1 VKDLQKEVSV
11 LKKDLAATRAKNGV
25 FLSPERF
32 EERELELRDKK
43 EKIETLENTLKT
55 LSEQLSE
62 QSDLFADSESKRAG
76 AEGSLEQVRDELT
89 SLKTD
94 AESMAIAFEATA
106 KEADALKSS
115 VSEEKEKREAA
126 ELSSNQ
132 LTQQQQKTKG
142 ETLALF
148 NHAER
153 RRGRI
158 EDAVKEHLKVL
169 PWAVPKSWHTVCP
182 YETDT
187 FRSQTQSQ
195 KSQNVSAAERLAAA
209 ETFLETALVVQK
221 QKKMVREELVKQ
233 RRALVFTKA
242 FSEVE
247 KAKAAAVKA
256 CDDAM
261 KVLESLRLE
270 VLSSHSDDDES
281 YEQTDAGVDAAYR
294 EVAAA
299 ASAAREALVAAAS
312 IVVPEDTPTGFT
324 PTRSTSS
331 ALSVQTPE
339 VRIGPFPN
347 PITVC
352 PYKTD
357 TFLLQSQPESKA
369 SRSRVRP
376 RILDES
382 GTVLEP
388 EPGVEVPNSSPTVA
402 TAPRSTKK
410 RTSSLPRAPLRKLGE
425 NDEETAAWTG
435 IF

>member
-1 VKDLQKEVSV
+1 
-11 LKKDLAATRAKNGV
+11 
-25 FLSPERF
+25 
-32 EERELELRDKK
+32 
-43 EKIETLENTLKT
+43 
-55 LSEQLSE
+55 
-62 QSDLFADSESKRAG
+62 
-76 AEGSLEQVRDELT
+76 
-89 SLKTD
+89 
-94 AESMAIAFEATA
+94 
-106 KEADALKSS
+106 
-115 VSEEKEKREAA
+115 
-126 ELSSNQ
+126 
-132 LTQQQQKTKG
+132 
-142 ETLALF
+142 
-148 NHAER
+148 
-153 RRGRI
+153 
-158 EDAVKEHLKVL
+158 
-169 PWAVPKSWHTVCP
+169 
-182 YETDT
+182 
-187 FRSQTQSQ
+187 
-195 KSQNVSAAERLAAA
+195 LAAA

-221 QKKMVREELVKQ
+221 QKKMEREELVKQ

-352 PYKTD
+352 PYKID

-425 NDEETAAWTG
+425 NDEETAA
-435 IF
+435 